1 MSLRFKFLL
10 YLILAHLLFAVIGA
24 GVFSKYGLWVFAVEG
39 VFVISL
45 VIGLRLV
52 GELFNTLN
60 LIRSGAQFIKERD
73 FTTKIREV
81 GQPELDQLVAVYNR
95 MIDSLREERLR
106 LQENNYFLE
115 KVLSASPSGILTLDF
130 DNRISMVNPA
140 AERLLQTEKSTLVG
154 LTLEAVDSTFARE
167 LGELKPGEARVIPY
181 LGRRKVKCHMSEFID
196 RGFPRHFIVME
207 ELTEEL
213 RQTEKAAYEKLIR
226 LMSHEVNNTIG
237 AANSLLHSC
246 LNYKDQLRRDDQED
260 YEMALQVVI
269 DRTDQLNA
277 FMRSFADVV
286 RLSQPKREV
295 CEIQVL
301 LETVARLLKVECE
314 NRGITLKWEIED
326 QLDRVSLD
334 RGQIEQVLVNLM
346 KNAIEAI
353 GENGHITIR
362 AGKNLGRPFVTIE
375 DTGAGFP
382 PEVKANLFSPF
393 FSTKE
398 HGQGIGLTLVQEIL
412 DNHGFDFA
420 LESEPGSPT
429 RFTIFLSQKAL

>member
-10 YLILAHLLFAVIGA
+10 YLILAHVLFAVIGA
-24 GVFSKYGLWVFAVEG
+24 RVFSKYGLWVFAVEG

-140 AERLLQTEKSTLVG
+140 AERLLQAEKSTLIG
-154 LTLEAVDSTFARE
+154 LTLEAVDSTFTRE

-181 LGRRKVKCHMSEFID
+181 LGRRKVKCHKSEFID

-246 LNYKDQLRRDDQED
+246 LNYKDQLRPDDQED

-286 RLSQPKREV
+286 RLSQPKREA

-314 NRGITLKWEIED
+314 SRAITLTWEIEA
-326 QLDRVSLD
+326 QLGRVNLD

-353 GENGHITIR
+353 GENGRITIR
-362 AGKNLGRPFVTIE
+362 TGKNLGRPFVTIE

-429 RFTIFLSQKAL
+429 RFTLFLSQKAG

>member
-154 LTLEAVDSTFARE
+154 LTLEAVDSSFARE

-181 LGRRKVKCHMSEFID
+181 LGRRKVKCHKSEFID

-246 LNYKDQLRRDDQED
+246 LNYKDQLRLDDRED

-286 RLSQPKREV
+286 RLSQPKREA

-314 NRGITLKWEIED
+314 NRAITLTWEIED

-353 GENGHITIR
+353 GENGRITIR